1 MRLSIFLTVAFA
13 VWTFTPTTA
22 RSQSPPI
29 TRLEAVSVDLS
40 MARIGEKTAIRVT
53 KDPAIQDVDEPTFAK
68 LKDVKFN
75 NGTIEVRVRS
85 RLLKDA
91 PELARGFIGV
101 AFRIDPQNRKFECLY
116 LRPTNGR
123 AAVQLRRNRSTQYFS
138 YPDFKFDRLRKEAPG
153 EYESYVDI
161 RLDEWITM
169 RIEVQ
174 GRQACLFVNNASQP
188 VLIVNDLKH
197 GPDLTG
203 GIGLWVDVG
212 TEGYF
217 ADLKIDHA
225 RN

>member
-1 MRLSIFLTVAFA
+1 MRLSIFLILAFVACPFS
-13 VWTFTPTTA
+13 PTTA
-22 RSQSPPI
+22 QGQSLPI
-29 TRLEAVSVDLS
+29 TRLEPVSVDLS
-40 MARIGEKTAIRVT
+40 MASIGEKNAMRVT

-68 LKDVKFN
+68 LKDVKFS
-75 NGTIEVRVRS
+75 NGTIEVKVRS
-85 RLLKDA
+85 RLLKNA

-101 AFRIDPQNRKFECLY
+101 AFRIDPHNRKFECLY

-123 AAVQLRRNRSTQYFS
+123 AALQLRRNRSTQYFS

-161 RLDEWITM
+161 GLDEWITI
-169 RIEVQ
+169 RIEVH
-174 GRQACLFVNNASQP
+174 GRQARLFVNNASQP